1 MTETL
6 ELALPP
12 KIQLA
17 QAAGFSL
24 YSLRAIMSGR
34 GDGVAELADANL
46 FRR

>member
-17 QAAGFSL
+17 NAAGFSL

-34 GDGVAELADANL
+34 GGEVVELADANL